1 MQSPSFASQTAMPM
15 SRFKSHIPRQ
25 PTAAYPNHPAER
37 ARRSAVKLRW
47 SSRLIHCIRAPQ
59 HCNALRPPSNVISLG
74 QSAALTAAH
83 SISTIHLKS
92 TNLYRQTSHFVRGIA
107 ERSNSSAASHAQS
120 SAPSQRNFRSF
131 RAQKKKPA
139 AADEL
144 HMLKTGLEPV
154 RIAPRDFKS
163 PASAISPLQP
173 ILFYVMRRE
182 IIPRRPIRSS
192 IVPAY
197 AAHAVKGSAASE
209 KSAAAVKSPA
219 CPTGVSRSAQACC
232 VLSSPSPQPFRQ
244 LIEPAN
250 ILCRDHDRPVQNRLL
265 LP

>member
-1 MQSPSFASQTAMPM
+1 MKARGAIPSGLPHFTFNAIAELRQLNSHADELFEQPHSAPANRRLSEPT
-15 SRFKSHIPRQ
+15 SR
-25 PTAAYPNHPAER
+25 AG
-37 ARRSAVKLRW
+37 
-47 SSRLIHCIRAPQ
+47 APQ
-59 HCNALRPPSNVISLG
+59 HCNALRPPSNVIFLG
-74 QSAALTAAH
+74 QSAALTAVH

-120 SAPSQRNFRSF
+120 SAPSQRNCRSF

-139 AADEL
+139 VADEL

-182 IIPRRPIRSS
+182 IIPPRPIRSS

-197 AAHAVKGSAASE
+197 VAHAVKDSAASE

-219 CPTGVSRSAQACC
+219 CPIGVSRSAQARC

>member
-1 MQSPSFASQTAMPM
+1 MQCTQA
-15 SRFKSHIPRQ
+15 
-25 PTAAYPNHPAER
+25 
-37 ARRSAVKLRW
+37 AVKRHFPRPI
-47 SSRLIHCIRAPQ
+47 SRIDGGTQ
-59 HCNALRPPSNVISLG
+59 HF
-74 QSAALTAAH
+74 H
-83 SISTIHLKS
+83 
-92 TNLYRQTSHFVRGIA
+92 
-107 ERSNSSAASHAQS
+107 NSSQIHE
-120 SAPSQRNFRSF
+120 PVPPDKPFRPRHRRTFKFKRRFSRSIF
-131 RAQKKKPA
+131 RAVTAKFPFLQSTKKKPA

-182 IIPRRPIRSS
+182 IIPPRPIRSS

-197 AAHAVKGSAASE
+197 VAHAVKDSAASE

-219 CPTGVSRSAQACC
+219 CPIGVSRSAQARC

>member
-1 MQSPSFASQTAMPM
+1 MPM
-15 SRFKSHIPRQ
+15 SCLSSRIPRQ
-25 PTAAYPNHPAER
+25 PTAAYPNQPAER
-37 ARRSAVKLRW
+37 ARRQAVKLRW

-59 HCNALRPPSNVISLG
+59 HCNALRPPSNVIFLG
-74 QSAALTAAH
+74 QSAALTAVH

-120 SAPSQRNFRSF
+120 SAPSQRNCRSF

-173 ILFYVMRRE
+173 MQLYDTQASRPPRFSHTPRE
-182 IIPRRPIRSS
+182 SPTLSGQDEEKANATPRPRRRVSATPRANRRRSPGKAKGKLMPLPDRATF
-192 IVPAY
+192 PA
-197 AAHAVKGSAASE
+197 HSA
-209 KSAAAVKSPA
+209 
-219 CPTGVSRSAQACC
+219 
-232 VLSSPSPQPFRQ
+232 
-244 LIEPAN
+244 
-250 ILCRDHDRPVQNRLL
+250 
-265 LP
+265 